1 MAPRRRLRVSGIVSR
16 RGSKVEMKSFFAV
29 PIFALLLSQSP
40 AQERDLGGYEKM
52 EHTIDGAKESGEP
65 YMIKEREFVWSCW
78 KQKRRCFAYLKV
90 EFKDAPPNVA
100 QIFVEPNEKGV
111 WNAVYTLDAQLL
123 DKNGKPKGKPVSFR
137 YSMQEVV
144 RVEAAD
150 LGKKIKEIP
159 DDEIRAAD
167 TYKIYLKLDK
177 SPVRQGFELLFRNG
191 TRTGLIF

>member
-1 MAPRRRLRVSGIVSR
+1 VSAFGVA
-16 RGSKVEMKSFFAV
+16 GS
-29 PIFALLLSQSP
+29 
-40 AQERDLGGYEKM
+40 
-52 EHTIDGAKESGEP
+52 
-65 YMIKEREFVWSCW
+65 
-78 KQKRRCFAYLKV
+78 
-90 EFKDAPPNVA
+90 KDAPPNVA

-177 SPVRQGFELLFRNG
+177 GPVRQGFELLFRNG